1 MTSGL
6 IISNPYDDKCN
17 TPRYDSVCEHC
28 DQKFSSDTHKG
39 FLHLNEWNCQ
49 EESSLKQML

>member
-39 FLHLNEWNCQ
+39 FLHLNE
-49 EESSLKQML
+49 